1 MTLSGK
7 HASLADGR
15 TKGSELEVANVEYG
29 GLDDSLSG
37 AEEQFIHGIER
48 KQDEEGGE
56 LFTPDLDGDLSEDED
71 ED

>member
-1 MTLSGK
+1 M
-7 HASLADGR
+7 ADGGG
-15 TKGSELEVANVEYG
+15 KGGEAEIPNVVYD

-37 AEEQFIHGIER
+37 AEEQFIHAIER
-48 KQDEEGGE
+48 KQDEEGDE